1 MALATFIRKHT
12 FYMNKSSKTLL
23 HIEQVCV
30 YDHYKID
37 CNSFRCICSSLFL
50 IWFTLAD
57 EKFSYQ
63 GDQKCAQKTST
74 QRSDVL
80 RKKTGFPTAK
90 YVGCWLSF
98 GDVMVTVAKTQ
109 CRRCLFTIS
118 LILMRLH
125 QRSKWH
131 TFRALRF
138 IYVVVKLKCVYTN
151 SIPNCCQF
159 MYLTLLLMPM
169 LKYICFFCFI
179 SPWTPDS
186 RISVNVPLSFQ
197 CERVKVPEIYVTYER
212 YAVKTTPRSSA
223 TIVSNKLIFSPVVY
237 MHIKSNDLVRRFI
250 ADSGCSP
257 CFVVTAKVKI
267 THAHTY
273 YLDTQIH
280 IHSLGFHPL
289 SQFQFDFLS

>member
-1 MALATFIRKHT
+1 MCVYELDSELLPIYVLDVAADANAEVYLLL
-12 FYMNKSSKTLL
+12 LL
-23 HIEQVCV
+23 HISLNAWFAYLCQ
-30 YDHYKID
+30 
-37 CNSFRCICSSLFL
+37 CI
-50 IWFTLAD
+50 
-57 EKFSYQ
+57 
-63 GDQKCAQKTST
+63 
-74 QRSDVL
+74 
-80 RKKTGFPTAK
+80 
-90 YVGCWLSF
+90 
-98 GDVMVTVAKTQ
+98 
-109 CRRCLFTIS
+109 
-118 LILMRLH
+118 
-125 QRSKWH
+125 
-131 TFRALRF
+131 
-138 IYVVVKLKCVYTN
+138 
-151 SIPNCCQF
+151 
-159 MYLTLLLMPM
+159 
-169 LKYICFFCFI
+169 
-179 SPWTPDS
+179 
-186 RISVNVPLSFQ
+186 PLSFQ